1 MPESLEIR
9 LGQLFESSDLWLA
22 VTESST
28 GGLLGHLITNA
39 PGSSTYFRGGVIAY
53 ANEVKADVL
62 GVSSK
67 TLDTFGAVSKETVI
81 EMARGVRKILDSD
94 IGVAISGI
102 AGPGGGT
109 DEKPVGTT
117 VIGMSALEREATRM
131 FVFKGER
138 MDIKAQ
144 AAQAAMQLVV
154 DFLEERFPGET
165 DGTKT

>member
-1 MPESLEIR
+1 MPESLEVR
-9 LGQLFESSDLWLA
+9 LGQLFEGSELWLA

-28 GGLLGHLITNA
+28 GGLLGHLITNV
-39 PGSSTYFRGGVIAY
+39 PGSSTYFKGGVIAY

-62 GVSSK
+62 GVSSQ

-81 EMARGVRKILDSD
+81 EMARGVRKVLDAD

-117 VIGMSALEREATRM
+117 VIGMSALEKETTKL
-131 FVFKGER
+131 FVFKGNR
-138 MDIKAQ
+138 LDIKTQ

-154 DFLEERFPGET
+154 DFLEEQYT
-165 DGTKT
+165 

>member
-9 LGQLFESSDLWLA
+9 LGQLLIGRDLWLA
-22 VTESST
+22 VTESNT
-28 GGLLGHLITNA
+28 GGLLSHLITNV
-39 PGSSTYFRGGVIAY
+39 PGSSTYFKGGVIAY

-62 GVSSK
+62 GVSSQ
-67 TLDTFGAVSKETVI
+67 TLDRYGAVSKETVI
-81 EMARGVRKILDSD
+81 EMARGVRKVLDAD

-117 VIGMSALEREATRM
+117 VIGMSALEKETTKL
-131 FVFKGER
+131 FVFPGER
-138 MDIKAQ
+138 LDIKTQ

-154 DFLEERFPGET
+154 DFLEEQHT
-165 DGTKT
+165 

>member
-1 MPESLEIR
+1 MSESLELR
-9 LGQLFESSDLWLA
+9 LGGLLKGRHLWLA

-53 ANEVKADVL
+53 ANEVKAGVL
-62 GVSSK
+62 GVSTQ
-67 TLDTFGAVSKETVI
+67 TLERYGAVSKETVI
-81 EMARGVRKILDSD
+81 EMARGVRKVLNAD

-117 VIGMSALEREATRM
+117 VIGMSALEQESTQK
-131 FVFKGER
+131 FLFPGER
-138 MDIKAQ
+138 LDVKMQ
-144 AAQAAMQLVV
+144 AAQAAMQMVV
-154 DFLEERFPGET
+154 DFLETRST
-165 DGTKT
+165 

>member
-1 MPESLEIR
+1 MPESLEVR
-9 LGQLFESSDLWLA
+9 LGQLFEGSELWLA

-28 GGLLGHLITNA
+28 GGLLGHMITNV

-62 GVSSK
+62 GVSSQ

-81 EMARGVRKILDSD
+81 VMARGVRKILDSD

-138 MDIKAQ
+138 MEIKTQAVQ
-144 AAQAAMQLVV
+144 AAIQLVI
-154 DFLEERFPGET
+154 DFLEEQFPGET
-165 DGTKT
+165 EGTRS

>member
-1 MPESLEIR
+1 MTASLEVR
-9 LGQLFESSDLWLA
+9 LGQLFEGNELWLA

-28 GGLLGHLITNA
+28 GGLLGHLITNV
-39 PGSSTYFRGGVIAY
+39 PGSSTYFKGGVIAY

-62 GVSSK
+62 GVSSQ

-81 EMARGVRKILDSD
+81 EMARGVRKVLDSD

-138 MDIKAQ
+138 MDIKTQ

-165 DGTKT
+165 EGT

>member
-1 MPESLEIR
+1 MPKPLEVR
-9 LGQLFESSDLWLA
+9 LGELFEGSELWLA

-28 GGLLGHLITNA
+28 GGLLGHLITNV
-39 PGSSTYFRGGVIAY
+39 PGSSTYFKGGVIAY

-62 GVSSK
+62 GVSSQ

-81 EMARGVRKILDSD
+81 EMARGVRRILDSD

-117 VIGMSALEREATRM
+117 VIGMSALEKETSKL
-131 FVFKGER
+131 FVFTGDR
-138 MDIKAQ
+138 LDIKTQ
-144 AAQAAMQLVV
+144 AARAAMQLVI
-154 DFLEERFPGET
+154 DFLEEQFPGEN
-165 DGTKT
+165 

>member
-1 MPESLEIR
+1 MPKPLEVR
-9 LGQLFESSDLWLA
+9 LGELFEGSELWLA

-28 GGLLGHLITNA
+28 GGLLGHLITNV
-39 PGSSTYFRGGVIAY
+39 PGSSTYFKGGVIAY

-62 GVSSK
+62 GVSSQ

-81 EMARGVRKILDSD
+81 EMARGVRRILDSD

-117 VIGMSALEREATRM
+117 VIGMSALEKETSKL
-131 FVFKGER
+131 FVFTGDR
-138 MDIKAQ
+138 LDIKTQ
-144 AAQAAMQLVV
+144 AARAAMQLVI
-154 DFLEERFPGET
+154 DFLKEQFPGEN
-165 DGTKT
+165 

>member
-1 MPESLEIR
+1 MPKPLEVR
-9 LGQLFESSDLWLA
+9 LGELFEGSELWLA

-28 GGLLGHLITNA
+28 GGLLGHLITNV

-62 GVSSK
+62 GVSSQ

-81 EMARGVRKILDSD
+81 EMARGVRRVLDSD

-109 DEKPVGTT
+109 NEKPVGTT
-117 VIGMSALEREATRM
+117 VIGMSALEKETSKL
-131 FVFKGER
+131 FVFTGDR
-138 MDIKAQ
+138 LDIKTQ
-144 AAQAAMQLVV
+144 AARAAMQLVI
-154 DFLEERFPGET
+154 DFLEEQHT
-165 DGTKT
+165 

>member
-1 MPESLEIR
+1 MPESLEVR
-9 LGQLFESSDLWLA
+9 LGQLFEGSELWLA

-28 GGLLGHLITNA
+28 GGLLGHLITNV
-39 PGSSTYFRGGVIAY
+39 PGSSTYFKGGVIAY

-62 GVSSK
+62 GVSSQ

-81 EMARGVRKILDSD
+81 EMARGVRRILESD

-102 AGPGGGT
+102 AGPDGGT

-117 VIGMSALEREATRM
+117 VIGMSALEKETTKK

-138 MDIKAQ
+138 MDIKTQ

-154 DFLEERFPGET
+154 DFLEEQFPGEI
-165 DGTKT
+165 

>member
-9 LGQLFESSDLWLA
+9 LGQLFEGSDLWLA

-28 GGLLGHLITNA
+28 GGLLGHLITNV
-39 PGSSTYFRGGVIAY
+39 PGSSTYFKGGVIAY
-53 ANEVKADVL
+53 ANEVKEDVL
-62 GVSSK
+62 GVSSQ

-81 EMARGVRKILDSD
+81 EMARGVRKVLDAD

-117 VIGMSALEREATRM
+117 VIGMSALEKETTKL
-131 FVFKGER
+131 FVFKGNR
-138 MDIKAQ
+138 LDIKTQ

-154 DFLEERFPGET
+154 DFLEEQYT
-165 DGTKT
+165 

>member
-1 MPESLEIR
+1 MPESLEVR
-9 LGQLFESSDLWLA
+9 LGQLFEGSELWLA

-28 GGLLGHLITNA
+28 GGLLGHLITNI
-39 PGSSTYFRGGVIAY
+39 PGSSTYFKGGVIAY

-62 GVSSK
+62 GVSSQ

-81 EMARGVRKILDSD
+81 EMARGVRKVLDSD

-138 MDIKAQ
+138 IDIKTQ
-144 AAQAAMQLVV
+144 AVQAAMQLVV
-154 DFLEERFPGET
+154 DFLEERFHGET
-165 DGTKT
+165 

>member
-1 MPESLEIR
+1 MPESLEVR
-9 LGQLFESSDLWLA
+9 LGQLFEGSELWLA

-28 GGLLGHLITNA
+28 GGLLGHMITNV

-62 GVSSK
+62 GVSSQ

-138 MDIKAQ
+138 MEIKTQ
-144 AAQAAMQLVV
+144 AVQAAMQLVI
-154 DFLEERFPGET
+154 DFLEEQFPGET
-165 DGTKT
+165 EGTRS

>member
-1 MPESLEIR
+1 MPESLEVR
-9 LGQLFESSDLWLA
+9 LGQLFEGSELWLA

-28 GGLLGHLITNA
+28 GGLLGHLITNI
-39 PGSSTYFRGGVIAY
+39 PGSSTYFKGGVIAY

-62 GVSSK
+62 GVSSQ

-138 MDIKAQ
+138 IDIKTQ

-154 DFLEERFPGET
+154 DFLEEQFPGET
-165 DGTKT
+165 

>member
-28 GGLLGHLITNA
+28 GGLLGHLITNV
-39 PGSSTYFRGGVIAY
+39 PGSSRYFKGGVIAY
-53 ANEVKADVL
+53 ANEVKEDVL
-62 GVSSK
+62 GVSSQ

-81 EMARGVRKILDSD
+81 EMARGVRRVLESD

-102 AGPGGGT
+102 AGPDGGT

-117 VIGMSALEREATRM
+117 VIGMSALEKETTKK

-138 MDIKAQ
+138 MDIKTQ

-154 DFLEERFPGET
+154 DFLEEQFPGEI
-165 DGTKT
+165 

>member
-1 MPESLEIR
+1 MPKPLEVR
-9 LGQLFESSDLWLA
+9 LGELFEGSELWLA

-28 GGLLGHLITNA
+28 GGLLGHLITNV

-62 GVSSK
+62 GVSSQ

-81 EMARGVRKILDSD
+81 EMARGVRRVLDSD

-117 VIGMSALEREATRM
+117 VIGMSALEKETSKL
-131 FVFKGER
+131 FVFTGDR
-138 MDIKAQ
+138 LDIKTQ
-144 AAQAAMQLVV
+144 AARAAMQLVI
-154 DFLEERFPGET
+154 DFLEEQHT
-165 DGTKT
+165 